1 MSYLVFHKS
10 GSSLFNY
17 TMEFL
22 SEVAKT
28 LPNAVF
34 HFQKA
39 CNFKAFRSFRCE
51 RATTSILKRANSSIL
66 TLPSSSVL
74 EPWKKSLKAKC
85 LKLFKNLKRIEIAAF
100 YPTAILRSFLSAF
113 PFLSVSFRSGKGAQR
128 IMEFAPNRIDEVAPG
143 HPRLFPLALWKR
155 T

>member
-22 SEVAKT
+22 SDVAKT

-39 CNFKAFRSFRCE
+39 CNFKAFRSFRDYSHSTV
-51 RATTSILKRANSSIL
+51 AGGLLVMSYTTLDTCFTSLGMRVPAASS
-66 TLPSSSVL
+66 TS
-74 EPWKKSLKAKC
+74 
-85 LKLFKNLKRIEIAAF
+85 
-100 YPTAILRSFLSAF
+100 
-113 PFLSVSFRSGKGAQR
+113 
-128 IMEFAPNRIDEVAPG
+128 
-143 HPRLFPLALWKR
+143 
-155 T
+155 